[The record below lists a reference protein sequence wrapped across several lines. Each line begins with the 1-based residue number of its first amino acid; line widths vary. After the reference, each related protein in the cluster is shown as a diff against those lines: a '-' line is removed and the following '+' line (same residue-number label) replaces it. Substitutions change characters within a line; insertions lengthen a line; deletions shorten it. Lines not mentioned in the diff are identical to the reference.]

1 MTLALACVLMALPL
15 SAQQRA
21 VKGTVADDTGEPVA
35 GASVMVAGTTRGV
48 STDLD
53 GNFVI
58 DAAAGET
65 LVVSFIGFE
74 DAKVKASSTSLKVVL
89 YPDSELLEETVVVGY
104 GVQKKATLTGA
115 VSAVTNTEMAVTKN
129 ENVVNMLT
137 GKIPGVRI
145 SQRSAQPGEFDNAI
159 DIRGMGGTPLIV
171 VDGIPRDQAYF
182 SRMDANE
189 IESVSVLKDASAAIY
204 GVRAANGVI
213 LVTTKHGTD
222 GEGKFD
228 ITFSANYGIQS
239 FLYIPET
246 ASATDHMLL
255 MNEKE
260 RNRWSD
266 AAYLGSVTPKYTW
279 EQMWAESGAAHV

>member
-1 MTLALACVLMALPL
+1 MKQYFKMMMLALASALMVLPL
-15 SAQQRA
+15 SAQQRS
-21 VKGTVADDTGEPVA
+21 VKGTVTDDTGEPVA
-35 GASVMVAGTTRGV
+35 GASVMVAGTSRGV

-53 GNFVI
+53 GNFNI
-58 DAAAGET
+58 EAAAGET

-74 DAKVKASSTSLKVVL
+74 DAKVKASSAQMNVVL

-171 VDGIPRDQAYF
+171 VD
-182 SRMDANE
+182 
-189 IESVSVLKDASAAIY
+189 
-204 GVRAANGVI
+204 VRASI
-213 LVTTKHGTD
+213 
-222 GEGKFD
+222 
-228 ITFSANYGIQS
+228 
-239 FLYIPET
+239 
-246 ASATDHMLL
+246 
-255 MNEKE
+255 
-260 RNRWSD
+260 
-266 AAYLGSVTPKYTW
+266 
-279 EQMWAESGAAHV
+279 